1 MRLNE
6 IIVEEGFEDL
16 FSFNLESDEI
26 NHIANMLMF
35 KFLSEIEKSTNG
47 EISKKQMSKLI
58 GTSPSYITQLFRG
71 DKLINL
77 LTLAKFEKALNLEFD
92 IKAYSKSEKKTH
104 FFDEL
109 GLFLSK
115 DKDIQNVNEK
125 APVTIT
131 EEFKPYKYN
140 EDEIQNYDMSI
151 GKYQQTFQTSQ
162 KA

>member
-16 FSFNLESDEI
+16 FSFNSVSDEI
-26 NHIANMLMF
+26 NHIAYMLMF

-77 LTLAKFEKALNLEFD
+77 QTLAKFEKALNLEFD
-92 IKAYSKSEKKTH
+92 IKAYLKSEKKTQI
-104 FFDEL
+104 FDEL

-115 DKDIQNVNEK
+115 DEDIQNVN
-125 APVTIT
+125 VTIT
-131 EEFKPYKYN
+131 EEFRPYNYN

-151 GKYQQTFQTSQ
+151 GKYQQTFQISKISQ